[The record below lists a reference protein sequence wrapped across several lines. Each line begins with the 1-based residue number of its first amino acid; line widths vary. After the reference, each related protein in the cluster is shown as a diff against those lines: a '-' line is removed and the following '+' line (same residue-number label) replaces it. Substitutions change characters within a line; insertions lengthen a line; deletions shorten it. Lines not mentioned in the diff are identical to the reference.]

1 VKLEEV
7 LSALQEMPALEDVR
21 PAWDESMSLL
31 PPVRPS
37 FLTPGE
43 FSSSREWSGFDKSV
57 EPALEAA
64 ARRIA
69 DDPALLRLAWHGYRR
84 LYHCA
89 DSSFAKWP
97 KLESSLGDSSGV
109 FYLLIALGMVPL
121 MRAYHRSIGVP
132 EEVTRETSR
141 QVYSMSLYYARA
153 HSGRLGV
160 FKQMIG
166 WLRNYVRHNLYFRFG
181 RLEYW
186 GRPNTAPMQVF
197 RHRKSRAVAALAEE
211 GIAFDPRGYATN
223 AEAAATQ
230 PAWKSTLLFSD
241 SAVAGYP
248 ISPFGVAEHRKVEL
262 PLADWQRVLV
272 RGDPVLQMHIP
283 AGDRFSLEECV
294 GSMRRAVAFFRR
306 YFPNQSPAAIVC
318 TSWMFSPD
326 LEEILP
332 PSSNL
337 VRCLRELY
345 LYPVGGRGLGSL
357 WFVFLQD
364 EFNLATAPRDTS
376 LQRGICDWLARGNTW
391 HAGGMFIL
399 TDDLDHFGTQQ
410 YRRSWP
416 PNGMMQS
423 PGRNAI
429 VENS

>member
-1 VKLEEV
+1 MTLEEV
-7 LSALQEMPALEDVR
+7 LSALQEMASLEAVR

-31 PPVRPS
+31 PAGRPS
-37 FLTPGE
+37 FLTPAE
-43 FSSSREWSGFDKSV
+43 FSSSREWSGFSKSV

-84 LYHCA
+84 AYYGA
-89 DSSFAKWP
+89 DSSFAEWP
-97 KLESSLGDSSGV
+97 KLETALGDACGV
-109 FYLLIALGMVPL
+109 FYLLIALGVVPL
-121 MRAYHRSIGVP
+121 MREYHRSIGVP

-141 QVYSMSLYYARA
+141 QVHSMGLYYARA
-153 HSGRLGV
+153 HGGRLGLSER
-160 FKQMIG
+160 QIG
-166 WLRNYVRHNLYFRFG
+166 WLRNYIRENHYFRFG

-186 GRPNTAPMQVF
+186 ARPNTAPVLVF
-197 RHRKSRAVAALAEE
+197 RHRRSRAVAALAEE
-211 GIAFDPRGYATN
+211 GIAFDPQGYVAI
-223 AEAAATQ
+223 AGAGATQ
-230 PAWKSTLLFSD
+230 PNWKSTLVSSD

-248 ISPFGVAEHRKVEL
+248 ISPSGVAEHRKVEL

-283 AGDRFSLEECV
+283 AGDRFSLEECA
-294 GSMRRAVAFFRR
+294 GSMRRAVAFFRGH
-306 YFPNQSPAAIVC
+306 FPDQSPAAITC
-318 TSWMFSPD
+318 RSWMFSPH

-337 VRCLRELY
+337 VRCLREFY
-345 LYPVGGRGLGSL
+345 LYAAECRGLESL

-376 LQRGICDWLARGNTW
+376 LQRGIADWLARGNTW
-391 HAGGMFIL
+391 HDGGVFIL
-399 TDDLDHFGTQQ
+399 SEDLDHFGTQQ

-416 PNGMMQS
+416 PKGMTS
-423 PGRNAI
+423 RKVIA
-429 VENS
+429 ENS